1 MTNLGNGLAAA
12 NHNEEAL
19 SVREAHLATLLRL
32 DTSKEDILIM
42 QTNLA
47 NSYQKLGRLEEAM
60 CTRRDMYSGWLKL
73 KGEEHRDTLAAAINY
88 GSSLMTLKRFKE
100 AKALLRKTMPVAQRV
115 HGESNELTL
124 RMRVNYAQSLYCD
137 DSSTLDDLREA
148 VTTFEDM
155 EPTVRRV
162 LGGAHPLTV
171 ATELRLQLA
180 RAVRAARDGGV
191 SAIRDAVEAMTPG
204 GA

>member
-115 HGESNELTL
+115 LGESHEVTL
-124 RMRVNYAQSLYCD
+124 KLLWIHVEMVYKD
-137 DSSTLDDLREA
+137 DSATLANLRKA
-148 VTTFEDM
+148 VNTLEDAAR
-155 EPTVRRV
+155 TARRV
-162 LGGAHPLTV
+162 LGGAHPSTMGLETS
-171 ATELRLQLA
+171 LRNA
-180 RAVRAARDGGV
+180 RAILAARDGDV
-191 SAIRDAVEAMTPG
+191 KSIREAVAAMTHTS
-204 GA
+204 